1 MRNFLLFVFG
11 LLGGS
16 SAWPAAAQHIVTSRE
31 RGVLQVDDA
40 GTVAAV
46 LTSTPAVVGRMR
58 DATHVVF
65 LTPTTNELR
74 ELDLTSRTERV
85 VATLPGDVGLGCG
98 GAWGSDAEG
107 DARREPYLVG
117 DQLMFASSMAV
128 DADRACFE
136 VMDRNLNMASV
147 IAQIEVDLHTGRV
160 QSWLTFVLTDRASS
174 CTALPEAEAD
184 ALACTRLLRGS
195 ARRERAGSRPRAGR
209 WTVHSSG
216 SLGALV
222 GPEGQRRALAIA
234 EPMVETVSPD
244 GRWAVIGG
252 NREEGDYIY
261 RSLWLLELRRG
272 LVFPIAASREEEPE
286 TGERTVAPWPR
297 PLSRRELADAPAM
310 LRHAYGVT
318 GETAIRWLGRTL
330 VLGEALLVTPGRGSV
345 ALPGPLVR

>member
-1 MRNFLLFVFG
+1 VRNFLLFVFG

-16 SAWPAAAQHIVTSRE
+16 NAWPAAAEHLVTSRE
-31 RGVLQVDDA
+31 RGILQVDDA

-46 LTSTPAVVGRMR
+46 VTSTPAVVGRMR
-58 DATHVVF
+58 DATHVIF
-65 LTPTTNELR
+65 LTPATNELR

-98 GAWGSDAEG
+98 GQWGSDAEG

-147 IAQIEVDLHTGRV
+147 IAQIEVDLRTAAVR
-160 QSWLTFVLTDRASS
+160 SWLTFVLEDRASS
-174 CTALPEAEAD
+174 CVAIPEGEAD
-184 ALACTRLLRGS
+184 ALPCTQLLRLRARQERSGGRPGVDS
-195 ARRERAGSRPRAGR
+195 WTPRDHGERGAIVGPNGARRR
-209 WTVHSSG
+209 
-216 SLGALV
+216 
-222 GPEGQRRALAIA
+222 LAIVQ
-234 EPMVETVSPD
+234 PMLETVSPS

-272 LVFPIAASREEEPE
+272 LVFPIEGPTDVEPE
-286 TGERTVAPWPR
+286 TTVRAPRWPP
-297 PLSRRELADAPAM
+297 PLSPRELADPEAM
-310 LRHAYGVT
+310 IRHGYGVA

-330 VLGEALLVTPGRGSV
+330 VLGERLLVTPGVGSV
-345 ALPGPLVR
+345 VLPGPLVR